1 MPRLDVTPDF
11 SFDLIAILSSAK
23 PHKLAWSINKNLHLF
38 LQRQPDIELAFGT
51 DNSIFFINFLH
62 RTDHILFRLIRNK
75 SIEGK
80 EANIGYLLPELTQY
94 DYLLLID
101 DQTSVYKHDFIKKV
115 LSRISLIEHQLIV
128 DPHTLKNKENLL
140 FFQE

>member
-38 LQRQPDIELAFGT
+38 LQRQSNIELTLDIE
-51 DNSIFFINFLH
+51 NSIFFINFLH
-62 RTDHILFRLIRNK
+62 KTDLILIRLIRNK

-101 DQTSVYKHDFIKKV
+101 DQTSVYKHEFIKKV
-115 LSRISLIEHQLIV
+115 LSNIGLIEHQLIV